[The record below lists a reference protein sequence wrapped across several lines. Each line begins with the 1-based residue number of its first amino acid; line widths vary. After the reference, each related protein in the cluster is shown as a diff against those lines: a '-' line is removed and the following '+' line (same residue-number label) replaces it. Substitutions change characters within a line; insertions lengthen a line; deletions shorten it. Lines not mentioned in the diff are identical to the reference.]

1 MAGSK
6 TTMIQTAFL
15 GGETSPKLLARV
27 DLDGYDKS
35 CKTMTNALPFYHGG
49 AKRRPG
55 TFWHGEV
62 RNSAFAAKL
71 FPFIYSRTQS
81 YMLVFNNSFIQFIK
95 NGDWIESA
103 PGVRYE
109 IAHPYT
115 SDELNEVRFAQ
126 FGNSVYFVHPN
137 YPPKRLTRTSDTS
150 WALINVAFVY
160 RALTGY
166 FYENA
171 WLRFQIQYNST
182 TYTAGSTF
190 TVTAPAGGG
199 VPSYT
204 FTGTGLGI
212 MVASSKAGCPAETW
226 TITCV
231 SANSVRQEWSVSG
244 SVSGTL
250 TTLWTTGNYPAA
262 IAFYQQR
269 MFLGGTPQQPQTLW
283 GSCTADYQ
291 NFTRGTDDTDG
302 VEFTLASSS
311 NDMILHMVGSPTDLL
326 VMSYSNEFVM
336 SSTGGVYTPKTAIV
350 KPQTTFGCNLV
361 APLRIGTSAVFVQR
375 DGRRVRAAAYDIEK
389 GSNTASD
396 MTVTSEHIT
405 GSGIIDMAF
414 QQDPDFNVW
423 LVRKD
428 GVLVS
433 LTYLDEQNVIAW
445 AKHETDGWFKA
456 VATIPENNS
465 DTTYVVVERLVN
477 GVYRKY
483 VESLDYV
490 LLSLSDSTIY
500 GASPSAKTHWTGL
513 GHLEGKTV
521 AIVADG
527 SVATPRTV
535 VGGAIDLEIAAK
547 EVAIGLPYTTT
558 IELLH
563 PNPEVPGGTAQGRPL
578 SVHEVTL
585 MVYETVSCR
594 VNGVDV
600 AQGRLKQKLDTAP
613 VPFTGNIKLAQIGW
627 SYPNN
632 LKIEQALPMP
642 FTLLGVVMKVTV
654 GD

>member
-1 MAGSK
+1 
-6 TTMIQTAFL
+6 
-15 GGETSPKLLARV
+15 
-27 DLDGYDKS
+27 
-35 CKTMTNALPFYHGG
+35 
-49 AKRRPG
+49 
-55 TFWHGEV
+55 
-62 RNSAFAAKL
+62 
-71 FPFIYSRTQS
+71 
-81 YMLVFNNSFIQFIK
+81 
-95 NGDWIESA
+95 
-103 PGVRYE
+103 
-109 IAHPYT
+109 
-115 SDELNEVRFAQ
+115 
-126 FGNSVYFVHPN
+126 
-137 YPPKRLTRTSDTS
+137 
-150 WALINVAFVY
+150 
-160 RALTGY
+160 
-166 FYENA
+166 
-171 WLRFQIQYNST
+171 
-182 TYTAGSTF
+182 
-190 TVTAPAGGG
+190 
-199 VPSYT
+199 
-204 FTGTGLGI
+204 
-212 MVASSKAGCPAETW
+212 
-226 TITCV
+226 
-231 SANSVRQEWSVSG
+231 
-244 SVSGTL
+244 
-250 TTLWTTGNYPAA
+250 
-262 IAFYQQR
+262 
-269 MFLGGTPQQPQTLW
+269 
-283 GSCTADYQ
+283 
-291 NFTRGTDDTDG
+291 
-302 VEFTLASSS
+302 
-311 NDMILHMVGSPTDLL
+311 
-326 VMSYSNEFVM
+326 
-336 SSTGGVYTPKTAIV
+336 
-350 KPQTTFGCNLV
+350 
-361 APLRIGTSAVFVQR
+361 
-375 DGRRVRAAAYDIEK
+375 
-389 GSNTASD
+389 
-396 MTVTSEHIT
+396 
-405 GSGIIDMAF
+405 MAF

>member
-1 MAGSK
+1 MV
-6 TTMIQTAFL
+6 QTAFL

-62 RNSAFAAKL
+62 RNSAFAVKL

-81 YMLVFNNSFIQFIK
+81 YMLVFNNGFIQFIK
-95 NGDWIESA
+95 NGDWIEPA
-103 PGVRYE
+103 AGVRYE
-109 IAHPYT
+109 VTHPYT

-126 FGNSVYFVHPN
+126 FGNSVYFTHPN
-137 YPPKRLTRTSDTS
+137 HPPKKLSRTTDTS
-150 WALINVAFVY
+150 WALTNVAFIY
-160 RALTGY
+160 RAVTGY

-171 WLRFQIQYNST
+171 WIRFQIQYNAT

-199 VPSYT
+199 VPTYT
-204 FTGTGLGI
+204 FSGTGLGI
-212 MVASSKAGCPAETW
+212 LVASSKAGCPAETW
-226 TITCV
+226 TFTCV
-231 SANSVRQEWSVSG
+231 SANSVRQEWSVTG
-244 SVSGTL
+244 SVSGTM
-250 TTLWTTGNYPAA
+250 TALWTTGNYPAA

-291 NFTRGTDDTDG
+291 NFTRGSDDTDG

-336 SSTGGVYTPKTAIV
+336 SSTGGVYTPKTALV

-389 GSNTASD
+389 SSNTAAD

-405 GSGIIDMAF
+405 GSGIVDMSF

-428 GVLVS
+428 GMLVS

-445 AKHETDGWFKA
+445 AKHDTDGWFKA

-465 DTTYVVVERLVN
+465 DTTYVVVERLIN
-477 GVYRKY
+477 GIYKKF
-483 VESLDYV
+483 VESIDYV
-490 LLSLSDSTIY
+490 LQSLSDSTIY
-500 GASPSAKTHWTGL
+500 GASPTAKTLWSGL
-513 GHLEGKTV
+513 NHLEGKTV
-521 AIVADG
+521 VIVADG

-535 VGGAIDLEIAAK
+535 VGGSINLEIAAK
-547 EVAIGLPYTTT
+547 DVAIGLPYTTT

-563 PNPEVPGGTAQGRPL
+563 PNPEVPGGSAQGRPL

-585 MVYETVSCR
+585 MVYETVGCH
-594 VNGVDV
+594 VNGVVV
-600 AQGRLKQKLDTAP
+600 AQDRLKQKLNKAP
-613 VPFTGNIKLAQIGW
+613 VPFTGNITLGQLGW

-632 LKIEQALPMP
+632 LKVEQRLPMP
-642 FTLLGVVMKVTV
+642 FTLLGVVMKVVV